1 MLHTGDTYQLLD
13 WIDSSKL
20 SYKILS
26 LNPHPHAIHLLEQHP
41 DKIDWEHLSRN
52 PSAMHLLERHPEKI
66 DWWNLSSNPSAM
78 HLLERHPEKIDWANL
93 SRNPAAKHLF
103 ESNSAAHPQEY
114 WDFISRYGDICMIEH
129 HLHSVEV
136 VAKIITAINDRYNLL
151 SYCKESDLEVK
162 IGEHTLDVSG
172 PLYVPTDRL
181 NWSILS
187 ARPSALH
194 LFETYPDKLVWAS
207 LCYNQSPIAI
217 RMLEEKY
224 KSCPECIRW
233 SSLSSN
239 LSYDAMRFLEQHPEH
254 IDWENLLRNP
264 FAKRLV
270 EKYPEHI
277 DWRTLAS
284 NHTMWA
290 IEKIQKQFQENP
302 TGLTYIHLYI
312 NNNPRI
318 FTWNTAYDYESMKQ
332 HKLPL
337 HEDLLRR
344 MLHPDNLSKCAGWG
358 IECGW
363 DHDET

>member
-13 WIDSSKL
+13 WIDSSEL

-26 LNPHPHAIHLLEQHP
+26 MNPHPHAIHLLEQYP
-41 DKIDWEHLSRN
+41 DKIDWENLSRN
-52 PSAMHLLERHPEKI
+52 PSAMHLLEQHPEKI
-66 DWWNLSSNPSAM
+66 HWFNLSKNQSAI
-78 HLLERHPEKIDWANL
+78 HLLEQYPDKIDWENL
-93 SRNPAAKHLF
+93 SRNPAANHLF
-103 ESNSAAHPQEY
+103 ESNSSNPNY

-136 VAKIITAINDRYNLL
+136 VAKMIISINDRYASL
-151 SYCKESDLEVK
+151 KEADVEVQ
-162 IGEHTLDVSG
+162 IGEHTLNVSG

-194 LFETYPDKLVWAS
+194 LCEKYPDKLVWAS
-207 LCYNQSPIAI
+207 LCYNHSPAAI
-217 RMLEEKY
+217 RMLEEIHKTH
-224 KSCPECIRW
+224 PECIHW
-233 SSLSSN
+233 SNLSSN
-239 LSYDAMRFLEQHPEH
+239 LSYDAMRFLEKHPEK
-254 IDWENLLRNP
+254 INWEILLRTP
-264 FAKRLV
+264 FAKRLL
-270 EKYPEHI
+270 EIYPEHI
-277 DWRTLAS
+277 DWRAFAS
-284 NHTMWA
+284 NHSMWA
-290 IEKIQKQFQENP
+290 IEKIQKQFQEDP
-302 TGLTYIHLYI
+302 TDMTFIHLYVTD
-312 NNNPRI
+312 NPRI

-332 HKLPL
+332 HKLAL

>member
-1 MLHTGDTYQLLD
+1 MLHTGDTFQLLD
-13 WIDSSKL
+13 WIDASKL

-26 LNPHPHAIHLLEQHP
+26 INPHPHAIHLLEQHP
-41 DKIDWEHLSRN
+41 DKIDWVNLSRN
-52 PSAMHLLERHPEKI
+52 RSAMHLLEQHPDKI
-66 DWWNLSSNPSAM
+66 NWFNLSINPSAM
-78 HLLERHPEKIDWANL
+78 HMLKQHPDKIDWENL
-93 SRNPAAKHLF
+93 SRNPAANHLF
-103 ESNSAAHPQEY
+103 ELNSGTHLQAY

-129 HLHSVEV
+129 HLHSVEA
-136 VAKIITAINDRYNLL
+136 VAKIITAINSRCDLL
-151 SYCKESDLEVK
+151 EADVEVQ
-162 IGEHTLDVSG
+162 IGEHTLNVVSG

-187 ARPSALH
+187 ARPSAIH
-194 LFETYPDKLVWAS
+194 LFETYPDKLIWAS

-224 KSCPECIRW
+224 KTCPECIHW
-233 SSLSSN
+233 SNLSSN

-254 IDWENLLRNP
+254 IDWDYLSRNP
-264 FAKRLV
+264 FAKHLL

-277 DWRTLAS
+277 VWRALAS
-284 NHTMWA
+284 NHSMWA

-302 TGLTYIHLYI
+302 IDLTYIHLFVTD
-312 NNNPRI
+312 NPRI

-332 HKLPL
+332 HKLAL